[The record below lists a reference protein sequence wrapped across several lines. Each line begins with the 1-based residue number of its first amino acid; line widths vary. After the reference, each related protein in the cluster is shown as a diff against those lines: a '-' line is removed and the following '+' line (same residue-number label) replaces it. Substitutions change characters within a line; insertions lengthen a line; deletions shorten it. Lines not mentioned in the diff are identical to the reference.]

1 MSAEA
6 AVSPMSQLI
15 GRVEHLIGM
24 LDPLVITGD
33 STHPVKMAWNE
44 VGLSTYTVFF
54 FVAIILTLAIVFW
67 AKKRIAVVPEG
78 RGINAFE
85 SIVDFVRG
93 NIVDGAIHHNGA
105 KYVPF
110 IASIFLFV
118 LVNNILGLIPGSKPG
133 TGTISGTLAIS
144 IIVFVY
150 FTVAGIKEKGSWGY
164 IKGIVP
170 SGLPKAVVP
179 LIFLI
184 ELVSVFLRPITQALR
199 LFANMYA
206 GHIILGIFA
215 TLTELFFMSVF
226 HGGSILNM
234 AASPIWFFFL
244 IAMYALEIMVAAIQ
258 AYVFSLLTAVYID
271 SATSS
276 H

>member
-6 AVSPMSQLI
+6 AVSPMSQLL
-15 GRVEHLIGM
+15 GRVEHLISM
-24 LDPLVITGD
+24 LDPILVTGD

-44 VGLSTYTVFF
+44 IGLSTYTVFF
-54 FVAIILTLAIVFW
+54 FVAVILTLAIVFW
-67 AKKRIAVVPEG
+67 AKKRVSIVPKG

-85 SIVDFVRG
+85 AVLDFVRG
-93 NIVDGAIHHNGA
+93 NIVDGSIHHNGA

-110 IASIFLFV
+110 VASIFFFV
-118 LVNNILGLIPGSKPG
+118 LVNNLLGLIPGSKPG
-133 TGTISGTLAIS
+133 TGTIGGTLALS

-150 FTVAGIKEKGSWGY
+150 FTAAGIKEKGGWGY
-164 IKGIVP
+164 VKAIAP
-170 SGLPKAVVP
+170 SGLPVAVVP
-179 LIFLI
+179 LIFVI
-184 ELVSVFLRPITQALR
+184 EVVSLFLRPVTQALR

-206 GHIILGIFA
+206 GHIVLGIFA
-215 TLTELFFMSVF
+215 TMTELFFMSVF

-244 IAMYALEIMVAAIQ
+244 VAMYALELMVALIQ
-258 AYVFSLLTAVYID
+258 AYVFALLTAVYID